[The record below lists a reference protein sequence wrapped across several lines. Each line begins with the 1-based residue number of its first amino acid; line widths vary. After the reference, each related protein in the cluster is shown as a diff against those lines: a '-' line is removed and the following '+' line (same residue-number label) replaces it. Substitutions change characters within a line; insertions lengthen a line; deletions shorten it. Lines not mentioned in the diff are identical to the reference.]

1 MAYNKSERHTQEPE
15 DHAGYKTINASSL
28 GYIGIV
34 INSGILFFFL
44 LYTLCLFSE
53 GTPAAYVTLFVT
65 IICLY
70 VTLRH
75 YFVDIKGKLCYNDT
89 QLHYEGFSFDFFP
102 RKHIVDIPWNEITYA
117 WVYSQEVLRG
127 AERNILY
134 LEKSDGSTITL
145 NICYFIHNGIIIDI
159 IHKHLLATCKANP
172 IDHPEEYQITIHNY
186 TSPFSIMKD
195 YLHLEIFTN
204 EDSLR
209 TREKQ
214 ITLNVKTGDLLALK
228 PYRDSQLQI
237 LRLKDPLRTEFY
249 IDNFANDFD
258 LIIRKAKGEEKTEAP
273 VHLFKIAEKLN
284 SDQQ

>member
-15 DHAGYKTINASSL
+15 DHAGYKTINASSW

-65 IICLY
+65 IIFLY
-70 VTLRH
+70 VTLRN

-89 QLHYEGFSFDFFP
+89 QLHYEGYTFDIFP
-102 RKHIVDIPWNEITYA
+102 RKHIVDIPWKEITYA
-117 WVYSQEVLRG
+117 WVYSQKVLRG
-127 AERNILY
+127 TERDLLY

-145 NICYFIHNGIIIDI
+145 NICYFNNSEIINL

-195 YLHLEIFTN
+195 YLQLEIFTN
-204 EDSLR
+204 EESLK

-228 PYRDSQLQI
+228 HYSQRLQI
-237 LRLKDPLRTEFY
+237 VRLKDPLRTEFY
-249 IDNFANDFD
+249 IDNFADDFD

-273 VHLFKIAEKLN
+273 VHLFKIAEKIN

>member
-1 MAYNKSERHTQEPE
+1 MVYNKSERHTQEPE

-34 INSGILFFFL
+34 IKSGILFYFL

-53 GTPAAYVTLFVT
+53 GTPAAYFTLFVT
-65 IICLY
+65 VICLY

-89 QLHYEGFSFDFFP
+89 QLHYEGYTFDFFP
-102 RKHIVDIPWNEITYA
+102 IKHIVDIPWNEITYA

-127 AERNILY
+127 AERDILY
-134 LEKSDGSTITL
+134 LEKSDDSTITL
-145 NICYFIHNGIIIDI
+145 NICYFYNSEIINLIHNN
-159 IHKHLLATCKANP
+159 LLATCKANP
-172 IDHPEEYQITIHNY
+172 IDNPEEYQITIHNY

-204 EDSLR
+204 EESLK

-258 LIIRKAKGEEKTEAP
+258 LVIRKAKGKEKTEAQ
-273 VHLFKIAEKLN
+273 VHLFKIADKLN

>member
-1 MAYNKSERHTQEPE
+1 MVYNKSERHTQEPE

-34 INSGILFFFL
+34 IKSGILFYFL

-53 GTPAAYVTLFVT
+53 GTPAAYFTLFVT
-65 IICLY
+65 VICLY

-89 QLHYEGFSFDFFP
+89 QLHYEGYTFDFFP

-127 AERNILY
+127 AERDILY
-134 LEKSDGSTITL
+134 LEKSDDSTITL
-145 NICYFIHNGIIIDI
+145 NICYFYNSEIINLIHNN
-159 IHKHLLATCKANP
+159 LLATCKANP
-172 IDHPEEYQITIHNY
+172 IDNPEEYQITIHNY

-204 EDSLR
+204 EESLK

-258 LIIRKAKGEEKTEAP
+258 LVIRKAKGKEKTEAQ
-273 VHLFKIAEKLN
+273 VHLFKIADKLN

>member
-1 MAYNKSERHTQEPE
+1 MVYNKSERHTQEPE

-34 INSGILFFFL
+34 IKSGILFYFL

-53 GTPAAYVTLFVT
+53 GTPAAYFTLFVT
-65 IICLY
+65 VICLY

-89 QLHYEGFSFDFFP
+89 QLHYEGYTFDFFP
-102 RKHIVDIPWNEITYA
+102 IKHIVDIPWNEITYA

-127 AERNILY
+127 AERDILY
-134 LEKSDGSTITL
+134 LEKSDDSTITL
-145 NICYFIHNGIIIDI
+145 NICYFYNSEIINLIHNN
-159 IHKHLLATCKANP
+159 LLATCKANP
-172 IDHPEEYQITIHNY
+172 IDNPEEYQITIHNY

-195 YLHLEIFTN
+195 YLQLEIFTN
-204 EDSLR
+204 EESLK

-228 PYRDSQLQI
+228 PYRGSQLQI

-258 LIIRKAKGEEKTEAP
+258 LVIRKAKGEEKTEAP

>member
-1 MAYNKSERHTQEPE
+1 MVYNKSERHTQEPE

-34 INSGILFFFL
+34 IKSGILFYFL

-65 IICLY
+65 VICLY

-89 QLHYEGFSFDFFP
+89 QLHYEGYTFDFFP

-127 AERNILY
+127 AERDILY
-134 LEKSDGSTITL
+134 LEKSDDSTITL
-145 NICYFIHNGIIIDI
+145 NICYFYNSEIINLIHNN
-159 IHKHLLATCKANP
+159 LLATCKANP
-172 IDHPEEYQITIHNY
+172 IDNPEEYQITIHNY

-195 YLHLEIFTN
+195 YLQLEIFTN
-204 EDSLR
+204 EESLK

-258 LIIRKAKGEEKTEAP
+258 LVIRKAKGKEKTEAQ
-273 VHLFKIAEKLN
+273 VHLFKIADKLN

>member
-1 MAYNKSERHTQEPE
+1 MVYNKSERHTQEPE

-34 INSGILFFFL
+34 IKSGILFYFL

-65 IICLY
+65 VICLY

-89 QLHYEGFSFDFFP
+89 QLHYEGYTFDFFP

-127 AERNILY
+127 AERDILY
-134 LEKSDGSTITL
+134 LEKSDDSTITL
-145 NICYFIHNGIIIDI
+145 NICYFYNSEIINLIHNN
-159 IHKHLLATCKANP
+159 LLATCKANP
-172 IDHPEEYQITIHNY
+172 IDHPEEYQITVHNY

-204 EDSLR
+204 EESLK

-228 PYRDSQLQI
+228 PYRGSQLQI

-258 LIIRKAKGEEKTEAP
+258 LVIRKAKGKEKTEAP
-273 VHLFKIAEKLN
+273 VHLFKIADKLN

>member
-15 DHAGYKTINASSL
+15 DHAGYKTINASSW

-53 GTPAAYVTLFVT
+53 GTPAAYFTLFVT
-65 IICLY
+65 VICLY

-89 QLHYEGFSFDFFP
+89 QLHYEGYTFDFFP
-102 RKHIVDIPWNEITYA
+102 RKHIVDIHWNEITYA

-127 AERNILY
+127 AERDILY
-134 LEKSDGSTITL
+134 LEKSDDSTITL
-145 NICYFIHNGIIIDI
+145 NICYFYNSEIINLIHNN
-159 IHKHLLATCKANP
+159 LLATCKANP

-195 YLHLEIFTN
+195 YLQLEIFTN
-204 EDSLR
+204 EESLK

-258 LIIRKAKGEEKTEAP
+258 LVIRKAKGEEK
-273 VHLFKIAEKLN
+273 N
-284 SDQQ
+284 

>member
-34 INSGILFFFL
+34 IKSGILFYFL

-53 GTPAAYVTLFVT
+53 GTPAAYFTLFVT
-65 IICLY
+65 VICLY

-89 QLHYEGFSFDFFP
+89 QLHYEGYTFDFFP
-102 RKHIVDIPWNEITYA
+102 RKHIVDIPWNEITYT

-127 AERNILY
+127 AERDILY
-134 LEKSDGSTITL
+134 LEKSDDSTITL
-145 NICYFIHNGIIIDI
+145 NICYFYNSEIIDLIHNN
-159 IHKHLLATCKANP
+159 LLATCKANP

-195 YLHLEIFTN
+195 YLQLEIFTN
-204 EDSLR
+204 EESLR

-258 LIIRKAKGEEKTEAP
+258 LVIRKAKGKEKPEAP

>member
-1 MAYNKSERHTQEPE
+1 MAYNKSETHTQEPE

-34 INSGILFFFL
+34 IKSGILFYFL

-53 GTPAAYVTLFVT
+53 GTPAAYFTLFVT
-65 IICLY
+65 VICLY

-89 QLHYEGFSFDFFP
+89 QLHYEGYTFDFFP

-127 AERNILY
+127 AERDILY
-134 LEKSDGSTITL
+134 LEKSDDSTITL
-145 NICYFIHNGIIIDI
+145 NICYFNNSEIIDL

-172 IDHPEEYQITIHNY
+172 IDNPEEYQITIHNY
-186 TSPFSIMKD
+186 TSPFSIIKD

-204 EDSLR
+204 EDSLK

-228 PYRDSQLQI
+228 PYRGSQLQI

-258 LIIRKAKGEEKTEAP
+258 LVIRKAKGKEKPEAA

>member
-15 DHAGYKTINASSL
+15 DHAGYKTINASSW

-53 GTPAAYVTLFVT
+53 GTPAAYFTLFVT
-65 IICLY
+65 VICLY

-89 QLHYEGFSFDFFP
+89 QLHYEGYTFDFFP
-102 RKHIVDIPWNEITYA
+102 RKHIVDIPWKEITYA
-117 WVYSQEVLRG
+117 WVYSEKVLRTV
-127 AERNILY
+127 RNILE
-134 LEKSDGSTITL
+134 LRKSDDSVITL
-145 NICYFIHNGIIIDI
+145 NIGYFDNNKIIDL
-159 IHKHLLATCKANP
+159 IHKHLLTACKANP

-186 TSPFSIMKD
+186 TSPFSMKD
-195 YLHLEIFTN
+195 YLQLEIFTN
-204 EDSLR
+204 EESLK

-228 PYRDSQLQI
+228 HYSQQLQI
-237 LRLKDPLRTEFY
+237 VRLKDPLRTEFY
-249 IDNFANDFD
+249 IDNFADDFD